1 MAVFIVVPTLPK
13 AEIKPGLK
21 AAINESQLPHYQ
33 LTNGE
38 TLIAFK
44 GTSKELSDLL
54 KISDGTN
61 GPAIVAAISSYF
73 GRAPTDIWEW
83 VSANWDQA

>member
-1 MAVFIVVPTLPK
+1 MAVFIVIPTTPK
-13 AEIKPGLK
+13 AEIKPSLK
-21 AAINESQLPHYQ
+21 TSIAESNLPSYP
-33 LTNGE
+33 LINGE

-61 GPAIVAAISSYF
+61 GPAIVSLIGSYY
-73 GRAPTDIWEW
+73 GRSATDIWEW
-83 VSANWDQA
+83 IAVHGE